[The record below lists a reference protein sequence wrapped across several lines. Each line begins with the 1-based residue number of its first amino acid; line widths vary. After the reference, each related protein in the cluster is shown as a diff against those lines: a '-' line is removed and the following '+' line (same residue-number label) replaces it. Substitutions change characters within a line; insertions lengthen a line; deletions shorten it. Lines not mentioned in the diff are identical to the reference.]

1 MSNKLYC
8 KKGFFRFRKDNG
20 KEFIVD
26 KRKME
31 AICIDPNYL
40 SYFARSI
47 LDSLPMKELEEVAN
61 LKSYKEF
68 MQRNKV
74 YGFFDDFIVIGFNFI
89 NLGTICE
96 GDIVVQNRTLQKEY
110 NVPIKWA
117 FVSMNLDVNHVE
129 MISFPDEEAE
139 HPYSIL
145 YYDKRNIGG
154 LRRTLFNE
162 YYRQLPCNYNSNFID
177 TPDIDNKS
185 AYHKYDNDKKV
196 KTGVKNDLL
205 GKIEVAYGNGNK
217 TKTDGVSNRE
227 KIEKELEKE
236 EKILEKTEE
245 VFDNLKPHT
254 NSRKPKAKN
263 FFGMYVRKDDTY
275 VCTNLDTDRK
285 CIVGG
290 DLYEKIIVRL
300 YEHIGVNCERAR
312 YDKSDFEIIDV
323 DDYCY
328 RRFIVHNLKTD
339 EYIKIPVIEKTIE
352 EIGKG
357 RCVHV
362 QFENLTYNSKRV
374 NTSYACEINTSAHS
388 ADKRTWFC
396 SRTVSEGGF
405 VRYRY
410 LND

>member
-47 LDSLPMKELEEVAN
+47 LDSLPMKELEEIAS

-110 NVPIKWA
+110 NVPISWA

-129 MISFPDEEAE
+129 MISFPDEKAE

-154 LRRTLFNE
+154 LKRTLFNE

-177 TPDIDNKS
+177 TPDIDNRS
-185 AYHKYDNDKKV
+185 TYHKYDNDKKV

-205 GKIEVAYGNGNK
+205 GKIEVAYCDK
-217 TKTDGVSNRE
+217 TKNNNEIVNKE
-227 KIEKELEKE
+227 KIEKEVEKVEEIFNNLESGN
-236 EKILEKTEE
+236 T
-245 VFDNLKPHT
+245 
-254 NSRKPKAKN
+254 RKPRDKN

-396 SRTVSEGGF
+396 SRTVSKGGF
-405 VRYRY
+405 VKYRY
-410 LND
+410 LNKLIV

>member
-47 LDSLPMKELEEVAN
+47 LDSLPMEELEEVAS

-74 YGFFDDFIVIGFNFI
+74 YGFFDDFIVVGFDFI

-96 GDIVVQNRTLQKEY
+96 GDIIVQNRTLQKEY

-129 MISFPDEEAE
+129 MISFPDEKAE

-162 YYRQLPCNYNSNFID
+162 YYRQLPCNYISNPID
-177 TPDIDNKS
+177 TPDIGDRPIH
-185 AYHKYDNDKKV
+185 HKYDNDKKV

-205 GKIEVAYGNGNK
+205 GKIEVAYGDK
-217 TKTDGVSNRE
+217 TKNNNEIVNKE
-227 KIEKELEKE
+227 KIEKEVEKV
-236 EKILEKTEE
+236 EE
-245 VFDNLKPHT
+245 VFNNLESGNT
-254 NSRKPKAKN
+254 RKPRDKN

-339 EYIKIPVIEKTIE
+339 EYIRIPVIEKTIE

-357 RCVHV
+357 RCVRV
-362 QFENLTYNSKRV
+362 QFENLTYNSKRA
-374 NTSYACEINTSAHS
+374 NTSYACEINTTAHG
-388 ADKRTWFC
+388 AYKRTWFC

-405 VRYRY
+405 VKYRY
-410 LND
+410 LNKLIV

>member
-47 LDSLPMKELEEVAN
+47 IDSLPMEELEEIVS

-74 YGFFDDFIVIGFNFI
+74 YGFFDDFIVIGFDFI

-129 MISFPDEEAE
+129 MISFPDEKAE

-145 YYDKRNIGG
+145 YYDKRNIGC
-154 LRRTLFNE
+154 LKRTLFNE
-162 YYRQLPCNYNSNFID
+162 YYRQLPCNYISNPID
-177 TPDIDNKS
+177 TPDISNRPVH
-185 AYHKYDNDKKV
+185 HKYDNDRKV

-217 TKTDGVSNRE
+217 TKTDDGSNRE
-227 KIEKELEKE
+227 KIEKEFEKVE
-236 EKILEKTEE
+236 EDFNSIEE
-245 VFDNLKPHT
+245 SHNNT
-254 NSRKPKAKN
+254 RKPKVKN

-275 VCTNLDTDRK
+275 VCTNLETDRK
-285 CIVGG
+285 CVVGG

-339 EYIKIPVIEKTIE
+339 EYIRIPIIEKTIE

-362 QFENLTYNSKRV
+362 QFENLTYNSKRA
-374 NTSYACEINTSAHS
+374 NISYACEINTTAHG

-396 SRTVSEGGF
+396 SRTVSEVGF
-405 VRYRY
+405 VKYRY
-410 LND
+410 LNKLIV

>member
-47 LDSLPMKELEEVAN
+47 LDSLLMKELEEVAN

-96 GDIVVQNRTLQKEY
+96 GDIIVQNRTLQKEY

-129 MISFPDEEAE
+129 MISFPDEKAE

-154 LRRTLFNE
+154 LKRTLFNE

-177 TPDIDNKS
+177 TPDISNRHD
-185 AYHKYDNDKKV
+185 YHKYNNDKNI

-205 GKIEVAYGNGNK
+205 GKIEVVYGDK
-217 TKTDGVSNRE
+217 TKSNDEVVNKE
-227 KIEKELEKE
+227 KIEKEVEKVEEIFNNLESGN
-236 EKILEKTEE
+236 T
-245 VFDNLKPHT
+245 
-254 NSRKPKAKN
+254 RKPRDKN

-339 EYIKIPVIEKTIE
+339 EYIRIPIIEKTIE

-362 QFENLTYNSKRV
+362 QFENLTYNSKRA
-374 NTSYACEINTSAHS
+374 NTFYACEINTTAHG

-405 VRYRY
+405 VKYRY
-410 LND
+410 LNKLIV

>member
-47 LDSLPMKELEEVAN
+47 LDSLPMKELEEVAS

-74 YGFFDDFIVIGFNFI
+74 YGFFDDFVVIGFNFI

-129 MISFPDEEAE
+129 MISFPDEKAE

-162 YYRQLPCNYNSNFID
+162 YYRQLPCNYTSNF
-177 TPDIDNKS
+177 TEEPDISNNYVK
-185 AYHKYDNDKKV
+185 KYDTDKRY
-196 KTGVKNDLL
+196 KTEVKNELL
-205 GKIEVAYGNGNK
+205 GKIEVVYGNKEK
-217 TKTDGVSNRE
+217 TNNDINS
-227 KIEKELEKE
+227 EKE

-245 VFDNLKPHT
+245 VFNNLKPHT

-275 VCTNLDTDRK
+275 VCTNLDTNRK
-285 CIVGG
+285 CIVSG

-300 YEHIGVNCERAR
+300 YEHKGVNCEKEG
-312 YDKSDFEIIDV
+312 YTKSDFEIIDI

-339 EYIKIPVIEKTIE
+339 EYIRIPVIEKTIE

-362 QFENLTYNSKRV
+362 YFENLTYNSKRA
-374 NTSYACEINTSAHS
+374 NTSYACEINTTAHG

-405 VRYRY
+405 VKYKY
-410 LND
+410 LNK

>member
-47 LDSLPMKELEEVAN
+47 LDSLPMKELEEIAS

-110 NVPIKWA
+110 NVPISWA

-129 MISFPDEEAE
+129 MISFPDEKAE

-154 LRRTLFNE
+154 LKRTLFNE
-162 YYRQLPCNYNSNFID
+162 YYRQLPCNYISNPID
-177 TPDIDNKS
+177 TSDISNRS
-185 AYHKYDNDKKV
+185 TYHKYDNDRKV

-205 GKIEVAYGNGNK
+205 GKIEVAYGDK
-217 TKTDGVSNRE
+217 TKNNNEVVNKE
-227 KIEKELEKE
+227 KIEKEVEKVEEIFNNLESGN
-236 EKILEKTEE
+236 T
-245 VFDNLKPHT
+245 
-254 NSRKPKAKN
+254 RKPRDKN

-339 EYIKIPVIEKTIE
+339 EYIRIPVIEKTIE

-362 QFENLTYNSKRV
+362 KFENLTYNSKRA
-374 NTSYACEINTSAHS
+374 NTSYACEINTTAHG

-405 VRYRY
+405 VKYRY
-410 LND
+410 LNKLIV

>member
-47 LDSLPMKELEEVAN
+47 IDSLPMEELEEIVS

-110 NVPIKWA
+110 NVPISWA

-129 MISFPDEEAE
+129 MISFPDEKAE

-154 LRRTLFNE
+154 LKRTLFNE
-162 YYRQLPCNYNSNFID
+162 YYRQLPCNYISNPID
-177 TPDIDNKS
+177 TPDISNRPVH
-185 AYHKYDNDKKV
+185 HKYDNDRKV

-205 GKIEVAYGNGNK
+205 GKIEVAYGDK
-217 TKTDGVSNRE
+217 TKNNNEIVNKE
-227 KIEKELEKE
+227 KIEKEVEKVEEIFNNLESGN
-236 EKILEKTEE
+236 T
-245 VFDNLKPHT
+245 
-254 NSRKPKAKN
+254 RKPKDKN

-339 EYIKIPVIEKTIE
+339 EYIRIPIIEKTIE

-362 QFENLTYNSKRV
+362 QFENLTYNSKRA
-374 NTSYACEINTSAHS
+374 NTSYACEINTTAHG

-405 VRYRY
+405 IKYRY
-410 LND
+410 LKDCVKGRSGD

>member
-47 LDSLPMKELEEVAN
+47 LDSLPMKELEEIAS

-110 NVPIKWA
+110 NVPISWA

-129 MISFPDEEAE
+129 MISFPDEKAE

-162 YYRQLPCNYNSNFID
+162 YYRQLPCNYNSNFMD
-177 TPDIDNKS
+177 SPDISNRS
-185 AYHKYDNDKKV
+185 TYHKYDNDKKV

-205 GKIEVAYGNGNK
+205 GKIEVAYGDK
-217 TKTDGVSNRE
+217 TKNNNEIVNKE
-227 KIEKELEKE
+227 KIEKEVEKVEEIFNNLESGN
-236 EKILEKTEE
+236 T
-245 VFDNLKPHT
+245 
-254 NSRKPKAKN
+254 RKPRDKN

-285 CIVGG
+285 CIVDG

-339 EYIKIPVIEKTIE
+339 EYIRIPIIEKTIE

-362 QFENLTYNSKRV
+362 QFENLTYNSKRA
-374 NTSYACEINTSAHS
+374 NTSYACEINTTAHG

-405 VRYRY
+405 VKYRY
-410 LND
+410 LNKLIV

>member
-47 LDSLPMKELEEVAN
+47 LDSLPMKELEEIAS

-110 NVPIKWA
+110 NVPISWA

-129 MISFPDEEAE
+129 MISFPDEKAE

-154 LRRTLFNE
+154 LKRTLFNE

-177 TPDIDNKS
+177 TPDIDNRS
-185 AYHKYDNDKKV
+185 TYHKYNNDKKI

-205 GKIEVAYGNGNK
+205 GKIEVVYGDK
-217 TKTDGVSNRE
+217 TKSNDEVVNKE
-227 KIEKELEKE
+227 KIEKEVEKVEEIFNNLEYGN
-236 EKILEKTEE
+236 T
-245 VFDNLKPHT
+245 
-254 NSRKPKAKN
+254 RKPRDKN

-339 EYIKIPVIEKTIE
+339 EYIRIPVIEKTIE

-362 QFENLTYNSKRV
+362 KFENLTYNSKRA
-374 NTSYACEINTSAHS
+374 NTSYACEINTTAHG

-405 VRYRY
+405 VKYRY
-410 LND
+410 LNKLIV

>member
-47 LDSLPMKELEEVAN
+47 IDSLPMKELEEVAN

-110 NVPIKWA
+110 NVPISWA

-129 MISFPDEEAE
+129 MISFPDEKAE

-154 LRRTLFNE
+154 LKRTLFNE

-177 TPDIDNKS
+177 TPDIDNRS
-185 AYHKYDNDKKV
+185 TYHKYDNDKKV

-205 GKIEVAYGNGNK
+205 GKIEVAYGDK
-217 TKTDGVSNRE
+217 TKNNNEIVNKE
-227 KIEKELEKE
+227 KIEKEVEKVEEIFNNLESGN
-236 EKILEKTEE
+236 I
-245 VFDNLKPHT
+245 
-254 NSRKPKAKN
+254 RKPRDKN

-339 EYIKIPVIEKTIE
+339 EYIRIPVIEKTIE

-362 QFENLTYNSKRV
+362 RFENLTYNSKRA
-374 NTSYACEINTSAHS
+374 NTSYACEINTTAHG

-405 VRYRY
+405 VKYRY
-410 LND
+410 LNKLIV

>member
-47 LDSLPMKELEEVAN
+47 IDSLPMEELEEIVS

-110 NVPIKWA
+110 NVPISWA

-129 MISFPDEEAE
+129 MISFPDEKAE

-154 LRRTLFNE
+154 LKRTLFNE
-162 YYRQLPCNYNSNFID
+162 YYRQLPCNYISNPID
-177 TPDIDNKS
+177 TPDISNRPVH
-185 AYHKYDNDKKV
+185 HKYDNDRKV

-205 GKIEVAYGNGNK
+205 GKIEVAYGDK
-217 TKTDGVSNRE
+217 TKNNNEIVNKE
-227 KIEKELEKE
+227 KIEKEVEKVEEIFNNLESGN
-236 EKILEKTEE
+236 T
-245 VFDNLKPHT
+245 
-254 NSRKPKAKN
+254 RKPKDKN

-339 EYIKIPVIEKTIE
+339 EYIRIPIIEKTIE

-362 QFENLTYNSKRV
+362 QFENLTYNSKRA
-374 NTSYACEINTSAHS
+374 NTSYACEINTTAHG

-405 VRYRY
+405 VKYRY
-410 LND
+410 LKDCVKGRSGD

>member
-47 LDSLPMKELEEVAN
+47 IDSLPMEELEEIVS

-74 YGFFDDFIVIGFNFI
+74 YGFFDDFIVVGFNFI

-129 MISFPDEEAE
+129 MISFPDEKAE

-154 LRRTLFNE
+154 LKRTLFNE

-177 TPDIDNKS
+177 TPDIDNRS
-185 AYHKYDNDKKV
+185 TYHKYDNDKKV

-205 GKIEVAYGNGNK
+205 GKIEVAYGNK
-217 TKTDGVSNRE
+217 TKSNDEVVNKE
-227 KIEKELEKE
+227 KIEKEVEKVEEIFNNLESGN
-236 EKILEKTEE
+236 T
-245 VFDNLKPHT
+245 
-254 NSRKPKAKN
+254 RKPRDKN

-285 CIVGG
+285 CVVGG

-339 EYIKIPVIEKTIE
+339 EYIRIPIIEKTIE

-362 QFENLTYNSKRV
+362 QFENLTYNSKRA
-374 NTSYACEINTSAHS
+374 NTSYACEINTTAHG

-405 VRYRY
+405 VKYRY
-410 LND
+410 LNKLIV

>member
-47 LDSLPMKELEEVAN
+47 IDSLPMKELEEVAS

-96 GDIVVQNRTLQKEY
+96 GDIIVQNRTLQKEY

-117 FVSMNLDVNHVE
+117 FVSMNLGVNHVE
-129 MISFPDEEAE
+129 MISFPDEKAE

-177 TPDIDNKS
+177 TPDIDNRS
-185 AYHKYDNDKKV
+185 TYHKYDNDKKV
-196 KTGVKNDLL
+196 KTEVKNDLL
-205 GKIEVAYGNGNK
+205 GKIEVAYGDK
-217 TKTDGVSNRE
+217 TKNNNEIVNKE
-227 KIEKELEKE
+227 KIEKEVEKVEEIFNNLES
-236 EKILEKTEE
+236 
-245 VFDNLKPHT
+245 T
-254 NSRKPKAKN
+254 NSRKPRDKN

-290 DLYEKIIVRL
+290 DLYEKIIV
-300 YEHIGVNCERAR
+300 
-312 YDKSDFEIIDV
+312 
-323 DDYCY
+323 
-328 RRFIVHNLKTD
+328 
-339 EYIKIPVIEKTIE
+339 
-352 EIGKG
+352 
-357 RCVHV
+357 
-362 QFENLTYNSKRV
+362 
-374 NTSYACEINTSAHS
+374 
-388 ADKRTWFC
+388 
-396 SRTVSEGGF
+396 
-405 VRYRY
+405 
-410 LND
+410 

>member
-20 KEFIVD
+20 KEFIAD

-47 LDSLPMKELEEVAN
+47 LDSLPMKELEEIAS

-110 NVPIKWA
+110 NVPISWA

-129 MISFPDEEAE
+129 LISFPDEKAE

-154 LRRTLFNE
+154 LKRTLFNE
-162 YYRQLPCNYNSNFID
+162 YYRQLPCNYISNPID
-177 TPDIDNKS
+177 TPDISNRPV
-185 AYHKYDNDKKV
+185 YHKYNNDKNI

-205 GKIEVAYGNGNK
+205 GKIEVVYCDK
-217 TKTDGVSNRE
+217 TKNNNEIVNKE
-227 KIEKELEKE
+227 KIEKEVEKVEEIFNNLESGN
-236 EKILEKTEE
+236 T
-245 VFDNLKPHT
+245 
-254 NSRKPKAKN
+254 RKPRDKN

-339 EYIKIPVIEKTIE
+339 EYIRIPIIEKTIE

-362 QFENLTYNSKRV
+362 QFENLTYNSKRA
-374 NTSYACEINTSAHS
+374 NTSYACEINTTAHG

-405 VRYRY
+405 VKYRY
-410 LND
+410 LNKLIVF

>member
-47 LDSLPMKELEEVAN
+47 LDSLPMKELEEIAS

-68 MQRNKV
+68 MQQNKV
-74 YGFFDDFIVIGFNFI
+74 YGFFDDFIVVSFDFI

-96 GDIVVQNRTLQKEY
+96 GDIIVQNRTLQKEY

-129 MISFPDEEAE
+129 MISFPDEKAE

-154 LRRTLFNE
+154 LKRTLFNE
-162 YYRQLPCNYNSNFID
+162 YYRQLPCNYISNPID
-177 TPDIDNKS
+177 TPDIGDRPI
-185 AYHKYDNDKKV
+185 HQKYNNDKKI

-205 GKIEVAYGNGNK
+205 GKIEVVYGDK
-217 TKTDGVSNRE
+217 TKSNDEVVNKE
-227 KIEKELEKE
+227 KIEKEVEKVEEIFNNLESGN
-236 EKILEKTEE
+236 T
-245 VFDNLKPHT
+245 
-254 NSRKPKAKN
+254 RKPRDKN

-300 YEHIGVNCERAR
+300 YEHIGVNFERAR

-339 EYIKIPVIEKTIE
+339 EYIRIPIIEKTIE

-362 QFENLTYNSKRV
+362 QFENLTYNSKRA
-374 NTSYACEINTSAHS
+374 NTSYACEINTTAHG

-405 VRYRY
+405 VKYRY
-410 LND
+410 LNKLIV

>member
-47 LDSLPMKELEEVAN
+47 IDSLSMEELEEIVS

-74 YGFFDDFIVIGFNFI
+74 YGFFDDFIVVGFNFI

-96 GDIVVQNRTLQKEY
+96 GDIIVQNRTLQKEY

-129 MISFPDEEAE
+129 MISFPDEKAE

-177 TPDIDNKS
+177 TPDISNRS
-185 AYHKYDNDKKV
+185 TYHKYDNDKKI

-205 GKIEVAYGNGNK
+205 GKIEVVYGDK
-217 TKTDGVSNRE
+217 TKSNDEVVNKE
-227 KIEKELEKE
+227 KIEKEVEKVEEIFNNLESGN
-236 EKILEKTEE
+236 T
-245 VFDNLKPHT
+245 
-254 NSRKPKAKN
+254 RKPRDKN

-339 EYIKIPVIEKTIE
+339 EYIRIPVIEKTIE

-362 QFENLTYNSKRV
+362 QFENLTYNSKRA
-374 NTSYACEINTSAHS
+374 NTSYACEINTTAHG

-405 VRYRY
+405 IKYRY
-410 LND
+410 LKDCVKGRSGD

>member
-47 LDSLPMKELEEVAN
+47 LDSLPMKELEEVAS

-129 MISFPDEEAE
+129 MISFPDEKAE

-154 LRRTLFNE
+154 LKRTLFNE

-177 TPDIDNKS
+177 TPDISNRPV
-185 AYHKYDNDKKV
+185 YHKYNNDKNI

-205 GKIEVAYGNGNK
+205 GKIEVVYGDK
-217 TKTDGVSNRE
+217 TKSNDEVVNKE
-227 KIEKELEKE
+227 KIEKEVEKVEEIFNNLESGN
-236 EKILEKTEE
+236 T
-245 VFDNLKPHT
+245 
-254 NSRKPKAKN
+254 RKPRDKN

-339 EYIKIPVIEKTIE
+339 EYIRIPVIEKTIE

-362 QFENLTYNSKRV
+362 QFENLTYNSKRA
-374 NTSYACEINTSAHS
+374 NTSYACEINTTAHG

-405 VRYRY
+405 VKYRY
-410 LND
+410 LNKLIV

>member
-47 LDSLPMKELEEVAN
+47 LDSLPMKELEEVAS

-96 GDIVVQNRTLQKEY
+96 GDIIVQNRTLQKEY
-110 NVPIKWA
+110 NVPISWA

-129 MISFPDEEAE
+129 MISFPDEKAE

-154 LRRTLFNE
+154 LKRTLFNE
-162 YYRQLPCNYNSNFID
+162 YYRQLPCNYISNPID
-177 TPDIDNKS
+177 TPDISNRS
-185 AYHKYDNDKKV
+185 TYHKYDNDRKV

-205 GKIEVAYGNGNK
+205 GKIEVAYGDK
-217 TKTDGVSNRE
+217 TKNNNEIVNKE
-227 KIEKELEKE
+227 KIEKEVEKVEEIFNNLESGN
-236 EKILEKTEE
+236 I
-245 VFDNLKPHT
+245 
-254 NSRKPKAKN
+254 RKPRDKN

-339 EYIKIPVIEKTIE
+339 EYIRIPVIEKTIE

-362 QFENLTYNSKRV
+362 RFENLTYNSKRA
-374 NTSYACEINTSAHS
+374 NTSYACEINTTAHG

-405 VRYRY
+405 VKYRY
-410 LND
+410 LNKLIV

>member
-47 LDSLPMKELEEVAN
+47 LDSLPMKELEEIVS

-110 NVPIKWA
+110 NVPISWA

-129 MISFPDEEAE
+129 MISFPDEKAE

-154 LRRTLFNE
+154 LKRTLFNE

-177 TPDIDNKS
+177 TPDISNRPV
-185 AYHKYDNDKKV
+185 YHKYNNDKNI

-205 GKIEVAYGNGNK
+205 GKIEVVYGDK
-217 TKTDGVSNRE
+217 TKSNDEVVNKE
-227 KIEKELEKE
+227 KIEKEVEKVEEIFNNLESGN
-236 EKILEKTEE
+236 T
-245 VFDNLKPHT
+245 
-254 NSRKPKAKN
+254 RKPRDKN

-339 EYIKIPVIEKTIE
+339 EYIRIPVIEKTIE

-362 QFENLTYNSKRV
+362 RFENLTYNSKRA
-374 NTSYACEINTSAHS
+374 NTSYACEINTTAHG

-405 VRYRY
+405 VKYRY
-410 LND
+410 LNKLIV

>member
-47 LDSLPMKELEEVAN
+47 LDSLPMKELEEVAS

-110 NVPIKWA
+110 NIPISWA

-129 MISFPDEEAE
+129 MISFPDEKAE

-162 YYRQLPCNYNSNFID
+162 YYRQLPCNYISNPID
-177 TPDIDNKS
+177 TPDISNRPV
-185 AYHKYDNDKKV
+185 YHKYNNDKNI

-205 GKIEVAYGNGNK
+205 GKIEVAYGDK
-217 TKTDGVSNRE
+217 TKNNNETVDKE
-227 KIEKELEKE
+227 KIETVEEIFNNLES
-236 EKILEKTEE
+236 
-245 VFDNLKPHT
+245 T
-254 NSRKPKAKN
+254 NSRKPRDKN

-339 EYIKIPVIEKTIE
+339 EYIRIPIIEKTIE

-362 QFENLTYNSKRV
+362 QFENLTYNSKRA
-374 NTSYACEINTSAHS
+374 NTSYACEINTTAHG

-405 VRYRY
+405 VKYRY
-410 LND
+410 LNKLIV

>member
-74 YGFFDDFIVIGFNFI
+74 YGFFDDFIVVSFDFI

-96 GDIVVQNRTLQKEY
+96 GDIIVQNRTLQKEY

-129 MISFPDEEAE
+129 MISFPDEKAE

-154 LRRTLFNE
+154 LKRTLFNE

-177 TPDIDNKS
+177 TPDIDNRPT
-185 AYHKYDNDKKV
+185 YHKYDNDKKV

-205 GKIEVAYGNGNK
+205 GKIEVAYGDK
-217 TKTDGVSNRE
+217 TKNNNEIVNKE
-227 KIEKELEKE
+227 KIGKEVEKVE
-236 EKILEKTEE
+236 EI
-245 VFDNLKPHT
+245 FNNLKSGNT
-254 NSRKPKAKN
+254 RKPKDKN

-339 EYIKIPVIEKTIE
+339 EYIRIPIIEKTIE

-362 QFENLTYNSKRV
+362 QFENLTYNSKRA
-374 NTSYACEINTSAHS
+374 NTSYACEINTTAHG

-405 VRYRY
+405 VKYRY
-410 LND
+410 LNKLIV

>member
-47 LDSLPMKELEEVAN
+47 LDSLSMKELEEIAS

-110 NVPIKWA
+110 NVPISWA

-129 MISFPDEEAE
+129 MISFPDEKAE

-177 TPDIDNKS
+177 TPDIDNRS
-185 AYHKYDNDKKV
+185 TYHKYDNDKKV

-205 GKIEVAYGNGNK
+205 GKIEVAYGDK
-217 TKTDGVSNRE
+217 TKNNNEIVNKE
-227 KIEKELEKE
+227 KIEKEVEKVEEIFNNLESGN
-236 EKILEKTEE
+236 T
-245 VFDNLKPHT
+245 
-254 NSRKPKAKN
+254 RKPRDKN

-339 EYIKIPVIEKTIE
+339 EYIRIPVIEKTIE

-362 QFENLTYNSKRV
+362 KFENLTYNSKRA
-374 NTSYACEINTSAHS
+374 NTSYACEINTTAHG

-405 VRYRY
+405 VKYRY
-410 LND
+410 LNKLIV

>member
-47 LDSLPMKELEEVAN
+47 LDSLPMKELEEIAS

-110 NVPIKWA
+110 NVPISWA

-129 MISFPDEEAE
+129 MISFPDEKAE

-162 YYRQLPCNYNSNFID
+162 YYRQLPCNYNTNFID
-177 TPDIDNKS
+177 TPDIDNRS
-185 AYHKYDNDKKV
+185 TYHKYDNDKKV

-205 GKIEVAYGNGNK
+205 GKIEVAYGDK
-217 TKTDGVSNRE
+217 TKNNNEIVNKE
-227 KIEKELEKE
+227 KIEKEVEKVEEIFNNLESGN
-236 EKILEKTEE
+236 T
-245 VFDNLKPHT
+245 
-254 NSRKPKAKN
+254 RKPRDKN

-275 VCTNLDTDRK
+275 VCTNLDTNRK

-374 NTSYACEINTSAHS
+374 NTSYACEINTTANS

-405 VRYRY
+405 VKYRY
-410 LND
+410 LNV

>member
-47 LDSLPMKELEEVAN
+47 IDSLPMEEL
-61 LKSYKEF
+61 
-68 MQRNKV
+68 
-74 YGFFDDFIVIGFNFI
+74 
-89 NLGTICE
+89 
-96 GDIVVQNRTLQKEY
+96 
-110 NVPIKWA
+110 
-117 FVSMNLDVNHVE
+117 
-129 MISFPDEEAE
+129 
-139 HPYSIL
+139 
-145 YYDKRNIGG
+145 
-154 LRRTLFNE
+154 
-162 YYRQLPCNYNSNFID
+162 
-177 TPDIDNKS
+177 
-185 AYHKYDNDKKV
+185 
-196 KTGVKNDLL
+196 
-205 GKIEVAYGNGNK
+205 
-217 TKTDGVSNRE
+217 
-227 KIEKELEKE
+227 
-236 EKILEKTEE
+236 
-245 VFDNLKPHT
+245 
-254 NSRKPKAKN
+254 
-263 FFGMYVRKDDTY
+263 
-275 VCTNLDTDRK
+275 
-285 CIVGG
+285 
-290 DLYEKIIVRL
+290 
-300 YEHIGVNCERAR
+300 
-312 YDKSDFEIIDV
+312 DV

-374 NTSYACEINTSAHS
+374 NTSYACEINTTAHS

-396 SRTVSEGGF
+396 SRTVSENGF

-410 LND
+410 LNE

>member
-47 LDSLPMKELEEVAN
+47 LDSLPMKELEEVAS

-96 GDIVVQNRTLQKEY
+96 GDIIVQNRTLQKEY

-129 MISFPDEEAE
+129 MISFPDEKAE

-154 LRRTLFNE
+154 LKRTLFNE
-162 YYRQLPCNYNSNFID
+162 YYRQLPCNYNSNFMD
-177 TPDIDNKS
+177 SPDISNRS
-185 AYHKYDNDKKV
+185 TYHKYDNDRKV

-205 GKIEVAYGNGNK
+205 GKIEVVYGDK
-217 TKTDGVSNRE
+217 TKNNNEIVNKE
-227 KIEKELEKE
+227 KIEKEVEKVEEIFNNLESGN
-236 EKILEKTEE
+236 T
-245 VFDNLKPHT
+245 
-254 NSRKPKAKN
+254 RKPRDKN

-374 NTSYACEINTSAHS
+374 NTSYACEINTSAYS

>member
-47 LDSLPMKELEEVAN
+47 IDSLPMEELEEIVS

-110 NVPIKWA
+110 NVPISWA

-129 MISFPDEEAE
+129 MISFPDEKAE

-154 LRRTLFNE
+154 LKRTLFNE

-177 TPDIDNKS
+177 TPDIDNRS
-185 AYHKYDNDKKV
+185 TYHKYDNDKKV

-205 GKIEVAYGNGNK
+205 GKIEVAYGDK
-217 TKTDGVSNRE
+217 TKNNNETVDKE
-227 KIEKELEKE
+227 KIETVEEIFNNLES
-236 EKILEKTEE
+236 
-245 VFDNLKPHT
+245 T
-254 NSRKPKAKN
+254 NSRKPRDKN

-339 EYIKIPVIEKTIE
+339 EYIRIPIIEKTIE

-362 QFENLTYNSKRV
+362 QFENLTYNSKRA
-374 NTSYACEINTSAHS
+374 NTSYACEINTTAHG

-405 VRYRY
+405 IKYRY
-410 LND
+410 LKDCVKGRSGD

>member
-47 LDSLPMKELEEVAN
+47 LDSLPMKELEEIAS

-110 NVPIKWA
+110 NVPISWA

-129 MISFPDEEAE
+129 MISFPDEKAE

-154 LRRTLFNE
+154 LKRTLFNE
-162 YYRQLPCNYNSNFID
+162 YYRQLPCNYNSNPID
-177 TPDIDNKS
+177 TPDISNRPVH
-185 AYHKYDNDKKV
+185 HKYDNDRKV

-205 GKIEVAYGNGNK
+205 GKIEVAYGDK
-217 TKTDGVSNRE
+217 TKNNNEIVNKE
-227 KIEKELEKE
+227 KIEKEVEKVEEIFNNLESGN
-236 EKILEKTEE
+236 T
-245 VFDNLKPHT
+245 
-254 NSRKPKAKN
+254 RKPRDKN

-339 EYIKIPVIEKTIE
+339 EYIRIPVIEKTIE

-362 QFENLTYNSKRV
+362 KFENLTYNSKRA
-374 NTSYACEINTSAHS
+374 NTSYACEINTTAHG

-405 VRYRY
+405 VKYRY
-410 LND
+410 LNKLIV

>member
-47 LDSLPMKELEEVAN
+47 LDSLPMEELEEIVS

-110 NVPIKWA
+110 NVPISWA

-129 MISFPDEEAE
+129 MISFPDEKAE

-162 YYRQLPCNYNSNFID
+162 YYRQLPCNYISNPID
-177 TPDIDNKS
+177 TPDIDNRS
-185 AYHKYDNDKKV
+185 TYHKYDNDKKV

-205 GKIEVAYGNGNK
+205 GKIEVAYGDK
-217 TKTDGVSNRE
+217 TKNNNEIVNKE
-227 KIEKELEKE
+227 KIEKEVEKVEEIFNNLESGN
-236 EKILEKTEE
+236 T
-245 VFDNLKPHT
+245 
-254 NSRKPKAKN
+254 RKPKDKN

-300 YEHIGVNCERAR
+300 YEHIGFNCERAR

-339 EYIKIPVIEKTIE
+339 EYIRIPIIEKTIE

-362 QFENLTYNSKRV
+362 QFENLTYNSKRA
-374 NTSYACEINTSAHS
+374 NTSYACEINTTAHG

-405 VRYRY
+405 IKYRY
-410 LND
+410 LKDCVKGRSGD

>member
-47 LDSLPMKELEEVAN
+47 IDSLPMKELEEVAS

-129 MISFPDEEAE
+129 MISFPDEKAE

-162 YYRQLPCNYNSNFID
+162 YYRQLPCNYNSNFMD
-177 TPDIDNKS
+177 SPDISNRS
-185 AYHKYDNDKKV
+185 TYHKYDNDKKV
-196 KTGVKNDLL
+196 KTEVKNDLL
-205 GKIEVAYGNGNK
+205 WKIEVAYGDK
-217 TKTDGVSNRE
+217 TKNNNETVDKE
-227 KIEKELEKE
+227 KIETVEEIFNNLES
-236 EKILEKTEE
+236 
-245 VFDNLKPHT
+245 T
-254 NSRKPKAKN
+254 NSRKPRDKN

-290 DLYEKIIVRL
+290 DLCENIIVRL

-339 EYIKIPVIEKTIE
+339 EYIRIPIIEKTIE

-362 QFENLTYNSKRV
+362 QFENLTYNSKRA
-374 NTSYACEINTSAHS
+374 NTSYACEINTTAHG

-396 SRTVSEGGF
+396 S
-405 VRYRY
+405 
-410 LND
+410 

>member
-47 LDSLPMKELEEVAN
+47 LDSLPMKELEEIAS

-110 NVPIKWA
+110 NVPISWA

-129 MISFPDEEAE
+129 MISFPDEKAE

-162 YYRQLPCNYNSNFID
+162 YYRQLPCNYISNPID
-177 TPDIDNKS
+177 TPDISNRPV
-185 AYHKYDNDKKV
+185 YHKYNNDKNI

-205 GKIEVAYGNGNK
+205 GKIEVVYADK
-217 TKTDGVSNRE
+217 TKSNDEVVNKE
-227 KIEKELEKE
+227 KIEKVEEIFNNLESGN
-236 EKILEKTEE
+236 T
-245 VFDNLKPHT
+245 
-254 NSRKPKAKN
+254 RKPRDKN

-339 EYIKIPVIEKTIE
+339 EYIRIPIIEKTIE

-362 QFENLTYNSKRV
+362 QFENLTYNSKRA
-374 NTSYACEINTSAHS
+374 NTSYACEINTTAHG

-405 VRYRY
+405 VKYRY
-410 LND
+410 LNKLIV

>member
-47 LDSLPMKELEEVAN
+47 LDSLPIKELEEVAS

-110 NVPIKWA
+110 NVPISWA

-129 MISFPDEEAE
+129 MISFPDEKAE

-162 YYRQLPCNYNSNFID
+162 YYRQLPCNYNSNFMD
-177 TPDIDNKS
+177 SPDIDNRS
-185 AYHKYDNDKKV
+185 TYHKYDNDKKV
-196 KTGVKNDLL
+196 KTEVKNDLL
-205 GKIEVAYGNGNK
+205 GKIEVAYGDK
-217 TKTDGVSNRE
+217 TKNNNEIVNKE
-227 KIEKELEKE
+227 KIEKEIEKVEEIFNNLESGN
-236 EKILEKTEE
+236 T
-245 VFDNLKPHT
+245 
-254 NSRKPKAKN
+254 RKPRDKN
-263 FFGMYVRKDDTY
+263 FFGMYVRKDDIY

-374 NTSYACEINTSAHS
+374 NTSYACEINTTAHS

-396 SRTVSEGGF
+396 SRTVSGGGF

>member
-26 KRKME
+26 KVKME

-47 LDSLPMKELEEVAN
+47 IDSLPMKELEEVAN

-110 NVPIKWA
+110 NVPISWA

-129 MISFPDEEAE
+129 MISFPDEKAE

-162 YYRQLPCNYNSNFID
+162 YYRQLPCNYNSNFMD
-177 TPDIDNKS
+177 SPDISNRS
-185 AYHKYDNDKKV
+185 TYHKYDNDKKV

-205 GKIEVAYGNGNK
+205 GKIEVAYGDK
-217 TKTDGVSNRE
+217 TKNNNEIVNKE
-227 KIEKELEKE
+227 KIEKEVEKVEEIFNNLESGN
-236 EKILEKTEE
+236 T
-245 VFDNLKPHT
+245 
-254 NSRKPKAKN
+254 RKPRDKN

-339 EYIKIPVIEKTIE
+339 EYIRIPIIEKTIE

-362 QFENLTYNSKRV
+362 YVENLTYNSKRA
-374 NTSYACEINTSAHS
+374 NISYACEINTTAHG

-405 VRYRY
+405 IKYRY
-410 LND
+410 LKDCVKGRSGD

>member
-47 LDSLPMKELEEVAN
+47 LDSLPMKELEEIAS

-129 MISFPDEEAE
+129 MISFPDEKAE

-162 YYRQLPCNYNSNFID
+162 YYRQLPCNYNSNFMD
-177 TPDIDNKS
+177 SPDISNRS
-185 AYHKYDNDKKV
+185 TYHKYDNDKKI

-205 GKIEVAYGNGNK
+205 GKIEVVYGDK
-217 TKTDGVSNRE
+217 TKNNDEVVNKE
-227 KIEKELEKE
+227 KIEKEVEKVEEIFNNLESGN
-236 EKILEKTEE
+236 T
-245 VFDNLKPHT
+245 
-254 NSRKPKAKN
+254 RKPRDKN

-300 YEHIGVNCERAR
+300 YEHIGINCERAR

-323 DDYCY
+323 DDCCY

-362 QFENLTYNSKRV
+362 QFENLTYNSKRA
-374 NTSYACEINTSAHS
+374 NTSYACEINTTAHG

-396 SRTVSEGGF
+396 SRTVSENGF

-410 LND
+410 LNE

>member
-26 KRKME
+26 KVKME

-47 LDSLPMKELEEVAN
+47 IDSLPMKELEEVAN

-110 NVPIKWA
+110 NVPISWA

-129 MISFPDEEAE
+129 MISFPDEKAE

-162 YYRQLPCNYNSNFID
+162 YYRQLPCNYNSNFMD
-177 TPDIDNKS
+177 SPDISNRS
-185 AYHKYDNDKKV
+185 TYHKYDNDKKV

-205 GKIEVAYGNGNK
+205 GKIEVAYGDK
-217 TKTDGVSNRE
+217 TKNNNEIVNKE
-227 KIEKELEKE
+227 KIEKEVEKVEEIFNNLESGN
-236 EKILEKTEE
+236 T
-245 VFDNLKPHT
+245 
-254 NSRKPKAKN
+254 RKPRDKN

-339 EYIKIPVIEKTIE
+339 EYIRIPIIEKTIE

-362 QFENLTYNSKRV
+362 YFENLTYNSKRA
-374 NTSYACEINTSAHS
+374 NISYACEINTTAHG

-405 VRYRY
+405 IKYRY
-410 LND
+410 LKDCVKGRSGD

>member
-47 LDSLPMKELEEVAN
+47 LDSLPMKELEEVAS

-74 YGFFDDFIVIGFNFI
+74 YGFFDDFIVVGFNFI

-129 MISFPDEEAE
+129 MISFPDEKAE

-154 LRRTLFNE
+154 LKRTLFNE
-162 YYRQLPCNYNSNFID
+162 YYRQLPCNYNSNFMD
-177 TPDIDNKS
+177 SPDISNRS
-185 AYHKYDNDKKV
+185 TYHKYDNDRKV

-205 GKIEVAYGNGNK
+205 GKIEVAYGDK
-217 TKTDGVSNRE
+217 TKNNNEIVNKE
-227 KIEKELEKE
+227 KIEKEVEKVEEIFNNLESGN
-236 EKILEKTEE
+236 T
-245 VFDNLKPHT
+245 
-254 NSRKPKAKN
+254 RKPKDKN

-339 EYIKIPVIEKTIE
+339 EYIRIPIIEKTIE

-362 QFENLTYNSKRV
+362 QFENLTYNSKRA
-374 NTSYACEINTSAHS
+374 NTSYACEINTTAHG

-405 VRYRY
+405 IKYRY
-410 LND
+410 LKDCVKGRSGD

>member
-47 LDSLPMKELEEVAN
+47 LDSLPMKELEEVAS

-96 GDIVVQNRTLQKEY
+96 GDIVVQNITLQKEY
-110 NVPIKWA
+110 NVPISWA

-129 MISFPDEEAE
+129 IISFPDEKAE

-154 LRRTLFNE
+154 LKRTLFNE

-177 TPDIDNKS
+177 TPDIDNRS
-185 AYHKYDNDKKV
+185 TYHKYDNDKKV

-205 GKIEVAYGNGNK
+205 GKIEVAYGDK
-217 TKTDGVSNRE
+217 TKNNNEIVNKE
-227 KIEKELEKE
+227 KIEKEVEKVEEIFNNLESGN
-236 EKILEKTEE
+236 T
-245 VFDNLKPHT
+245 
-254 NSRKPKAKN
+254 RKPRDKN

-339 EYIKIPVIEKTIE
+339 EYIRIPIIEKTIE

-362 QFENLTYNSKRV
+362 QFENLTYNSKRA
-374 NTSYACEINTSAHS
+374 NTSYACEINTTAHG

-405 VRYRY
+405 VKYRY
-410 LND
+410 LNKLIV

>member
-47 LDSLPMKELEEVAN
+47 IDSLSMEELEEIVS

-68 MQRNKV
+68 MQQNKV
-74 YGFFDDFIVIGFNFI
+74 YGFFDDFIVVSFDFI

-96 GDIVVQNRTLQKEY
+96 GDIIVKNRTLQKEY

-129 MISFPDEEAE
+129 MISFPDEKAE

-177 TPDIDNKS
+177 TPDISNRS
-185 AYHKYDNDKKV
+185 TYHKYDNDRKV

-205 GKIEVAYGNGNK
+205 GKIEVAYGDK
-217 TKTDGVSNRE
+217 TKNNNEIVNKE
-227 KIEKELEKE
+227 KIEKEVEKVEEIFNNLESGN
-236 EKILEKTEE
+236 T
-245 VFDNLKPHT
+245 
-254 NSRKPKAKN
+254 RKPKDKN

-339 EYIKIPVIEKTIE
+339 EYIRIPIIEKTIE

-362 QFENLTYNSKRV
+362 QFENLTYNSKRA
-374 NTSYACEINTSAHS
+374 NTSYACEINTTAHG

-405 VRYRY
+405 IKYRY
-410 LND
+410 LKDCVKGRSGD

>member
-47 LDSLPMKELEEVAN
+47 IDSLPMEELEEIVS

-96 GDIVVQNRTLQKEY
+96 GDIIVQNRTLQKEY

-129 MISFPDEEAE
+129 MISFPDEKAE

-162 YYRQLPCNYNSNFID
+162 YYRQLPCNYISNPID
-177 TPDIDNKS
+177 TPDISNRPV
-185 AYHKYDNDKKV
+185 YHKYNNDKNI

-205 GKIEVAYGNGNK
+205 GKIEVVYADK
-217 TKTDGVSNRE
+217 TKSNDEVVNKE
-227 KIEKELEKE
+227 KIEKEVEKVEEIFNNLESGN
-236 EKILEKTEE
+236 T
-245 VFDNLKPHT
+245 
-254 NSRKPKAKN
+254 RKPRDKN

-339 EYIKIPVIEKTIE
+339 EYIRIPVIEKTIE

-362 QFENLTYNSKRV
+362 KFENLTYNSKRA
-374 NTSYACEINTSAHS
+374 NTSYACEINTTAHG

-405 VRYRY
+405 VKYRY
-410 LND
+410 LNKLIV

>member
-1 MSNKLYC
+1 
-8 KKGFFRFRKDNG
+8 
-20 KEFIVD
+20 
-26 KRKME
+26 
-31 AICIDPNYL
+31 
-40 SYFARSI
+40 
-47 LDSLPMKELEEVAN
+47 
-61 LKSYKEF
+61 

-110 NVPIKWA
+110 NVPISWA
-117 FVSMNLDVNHVE
+117 FVSINLDVNHVE
-129 MISFPDEEAE
+129 MISFPDEKAE

-145 YYDKRNIGG
+145 YYDKRNIGC

-162 YYRQLPCNYNSNFID
+162 YYRQLPCNYNSNFMD
-177 TPDIDNKS
+177 SPDISNRS
-185 AYHKYDNDKKV
+185 TYHKYDNDRKV

-205 GKIEVAYGNGNK
+205 GKIEVTYGDK
-217 TKTDGVSNRE
+217 TKNNNEIVNKE
-227 KIEKELEKE
+227 KIEKEVEKVEEIFNNLESGN
-236 EKILEKTEE
+236 T
-245 VFDNLKPHT
+245 
-254 NSRKPKAKN
+254 RKPRDKN

-300 YEHIGVNCERAR
+300 YEHIGVNCERTR

-339 EYIKIPVIEKTIE
+339 KYIRIPVIEKTIE

-357 RCVHV
+357 RCVRV
-362 QFENLTYNSKRV
+362 QFENLTYNSKRA
-374 NTSYACEINTSAHS
+374 NTSYACEINTTAHS

-405 VRYRY
+405 VKYRY
-410 LND
+410 LKDCVKGRSGD